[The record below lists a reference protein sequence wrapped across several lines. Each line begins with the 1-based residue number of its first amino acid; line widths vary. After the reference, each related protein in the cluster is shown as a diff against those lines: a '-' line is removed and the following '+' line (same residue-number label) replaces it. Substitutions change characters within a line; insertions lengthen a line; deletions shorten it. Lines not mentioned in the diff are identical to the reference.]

1 MKLGI
6 IADIHDH
13 LDNLGRALAT
23 LHDDGAE
30 RLLCAGDL
38 CAPFIVPQLAEAFA
52 GPIDVVLG
60 NNDGDALLIS
70 RQAAQFDDVTL
81 HGPFAD
87 LTVDDRRVFLVHYP
101 ELAYPIAASG
111 WYDLVCFGH
120 NHTAEIRQDGPT
132 VLVNPGETMGRFGRV
147 SVAIY
152 DTSSAEATHLEV
164 EGVGGSQNEIT

>member
-6 IADIHDH
+6 LSDVHDRIDH
-13 LDNLGRALAT
+13 LDHALSRLNEVDAQ
-23 LHDDGAE
+23 
-30 RLLCAGDL
+30 RLLFCGDL
-38 CAPFIVPQLAEAFA
+38 CAPFIVPQLAKGFD

-60 NNDGDALLIS
+60 NNDGDPFLIAQ
-70 RQAAQFDDVTL
+70 QAGQFEHLSV

-87 LTVDDRRVFLVHYP
+87 LTIDGRRVFLVHYP

-120 NHTAEIRQDGPT
+120 NHTAEVDQNGAT

-147 SVAIY
+147 TVAAY
-152 DTSSAEATHLEV
+152 DTSSAEATHHEV
-164 EGVGGSQNEIT
+164 EGVGGG